1 MGNRLVLLRH
11 GQSIWNS
18 ENRFTGWTDVDLTAR
33 GIAEAKRAGQILR
46 EAGYTFDV
54 AYTSVLKRA
63 IKTLWLVL
71 DELDLC
77 WLPVHTSWRL
87 NERHYGALQGLDK
100 AETAARYGVE
110 VVHGWRR
117 SYAIRPPALEPD
129 DPRFPGHDRRYQ
141 GLPPGDLPRTE
152 SLKDTVERL
161 LPCWHEAIAP
171 AVTAGQR
178 ALVVAHG
185 NSLRAFVKFL
195 DDVPDE
201 DVPGLAIP
209 TGIPLVYEFD
219 ADLKPVNRTYIGSP
233 EEIASAVEKARQAA
247 RVGPDTPGTPDEV

>member
-18 ENRFTGWTDVDLTAR
+18 ENRFTGWTDVDLTDK

-46 EAGYTFDV
+46 EAGYTVDV

-77 WLPVHTSWRL
+77 WLPVRTSWRL

-110 VVHGWRR
+110 VVHSWRR
-117 SYAIRPPALEPD
+117 SYAVRPPALEPD
-129 DPRFPGHDRRYQ
+129 DPRFPSHDRRYQ
-141 GLPPGDLPRTE
+141 AVPPGLLPRTE

-171 AVTAGQR
+171 AVAAGQG

-195 DDVPDE
+195 DGVPDE
-201 DVPGLAIP
+201 DVPSLAIP

-219 ADLKPVNRTYIGSP
+219 ADLRPVTHTYIGSP
-233 EEIASAVEKARQAA
+233 EEIARAVEKARRAA
-247 RVGPDTPGTPDEV
+247 RVGPDAPDTPDEA